1 MSSPLK
7 FILPILFLTAFF
19 TLVFPSR
26 IKAVYVE
33 GHELSEQAAAK
44 YKAFK
49 QEVIDAC
56 KLEGLQCNIEITST
70 LTGKHKSRCHKRGNK
85 KSGTCADFRITVN
98 GEKLSKP
105 PKGPTQKKALNI
117 VIDTAKKSKNIV
129 SCLNEYKV
137 RTKYSTGPHM
147 HCNF

>member
-7 FILPILFLTAFF
+7 FIFPILFLTAFF

-26 IKAVYVE
+26 IKAVNVE
-33 GHELSEQAAAK
+33 GHKLSEPAAIK

-49 QEVIDAC
+49 KEVIDAC
-56 KLEGLQCNIEITST
+56 KLKRLQCNIEITST
-70 LTGKHKSRCHKRGNK
+70 IDGVHTSRCHKKGNI